1 MAIDTISAGVIIV
14 MEREGIWYFLLL
26 EAYGFWDFPKGIVEK
41 GEEEIKTALREVEEE
56 TGIKPDQLEFLWGY
70 ESKDSRPYRGGR
82 KIARYFIAKSK
93 TDKVFLPVSPEL
105 GKPEH
110 DSFGWFTYEEAKNK
124 VGDRVRP
131 ILEWAYK
138 IINSKNV
145 K

>member
-1 MAIDTISAGVIIV
+1 MAVDTISAGIVIV
-14 MEREGIWYFLLL
+14 REKKGDWYFLLL

-41 GEEEIKTALREVEEE
+41 GEEELKTALREVEEE

-70 ESKDSRPYRGGR
+70 NSKDSRPYRGGR

-110 DSFGWFTYEEAKNK
+110 DSFGWFIYEEAKKK

-131 ILEWAYK
+131 ILDWAYK
-138 IINSKNV
+138 LINSKDAS
-145 K
+145 